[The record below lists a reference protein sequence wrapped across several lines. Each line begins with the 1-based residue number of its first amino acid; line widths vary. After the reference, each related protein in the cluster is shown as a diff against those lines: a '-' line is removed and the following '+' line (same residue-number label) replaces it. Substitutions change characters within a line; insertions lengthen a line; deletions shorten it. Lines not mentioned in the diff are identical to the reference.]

1 MKGRKR
7 AGGGGNAGRRV
18 RGKEGGTR
26 MRMETERLIQFD

>member
-7 AGGGGNAGRRV
+7 AGEGERGVGGV